1 MPLNKGNLKAAL
13 TYLDGF
19 QFHGF
24 RLGLERM
31 TRILNAFGS
40 PEKNYPC
47 LHVAGTNGKG
57 SVSAI
62 IASILHAAEY
72 KTGLYTSPHLSSL
85 RERFKIGNTLIS
97 EEELKEQMSILSGGL
112 DKLHDA
118 SVLVTSMRHYE
129 ALRNALDA
137 LQNARE
143 LIDAGAETELVAFEL
158 RSALDYVGEITGRV
172 VNEEVLNVIFD
183 RFCIGK

>member
-1 MPLNKGNLKAAL
+1 M
-13 TYLDGF
+13 
-19 QFHGF
+19 Q
-24 RLGLERM
+24 M
-31 TRILNAFGS
+31 
-40 PEKNYPC
+40 
-47 LHVAGTNGKG
+47 
-57 SVSAI
+57 
-62 IASILHAAEY
+62 IASR
-72 KTGLYTSPHLSSL
+72 TGCPVL
-85 RERFKIGNTLIS
+85 GIS
-97 EEELKEQMSILSGGL
+97 ALKDQGLEELKEQMSILSGGL